1 MTCQSRWCF
10 AIGPR
15 CDPVNE
21 KNGENM
27 MQPFGGVLQGTPVL
41 VTGHTGF
48 KGAWLTRWL
57 TSLGAKVTG
66 LALPAEQKDGPFV
79 RGRLAETMKH
89 VEGDIRDAAL
99 VKRVV
104 KSARPRVVFHLA
116 AQALVRRSYE
126 IPVETAAT
134 NILGTMHVLE
144 AIRAAGHPCAVVV
157 VTSDKCYENREWD
170 YSYRENDPMGGHD
183 VYSASKG
190 CAELMATSY
199 RRSFF
204 GDGSKVALAT
214 ARAGNVIGPGD
225 WSQDRIIADAI
236 RSLKAG
242 AFIPVRNPQATRPWQ
257 HVLEP
262 LSGYLWLGAKLLSK
276 DARSYAE
283 AWNFGPRAE
292 AARPGSDLVDRVVA
306 AWGSGSWKFTG
317 RPGQPHEAHYLSLN
331 IDKTVSRLPWGPVW
345 DFDTTVRHTV
355 AGYRALLAAGRR
367 ADVVRAV
374 LDAEIAAYGG
384 AAQQGGQKWAMD
396 NGR

>member
-1 MTCQSRWCF
+1 M
-10 AIGPR
+10 
-15 CDPVNE
+15 
-21 KNGENM
+21 KNM
-27 MQPFGGVLQGTPVL
+27 MQPFGGVFHGTPVL

-79 RGRLAETMKH
+79 RGRLAADIRH

-104 KSARPRVVFHLA
+104 KSARPRMVFHLA

-134 NILGTMHVLE
+134 NILGTVHVLE
-144 AIRAAGHPCAVVV
+144 AIRAAGNPCSVVV

-204 GDGSKVALAT
+204 GEGSKVALAT

-225 WSQDRIIADAI
+225 WSQDRIIAVHGQKG
-236 RSLKAG
+236 RVV
-242 AFIPVRNPQATRPWQ
+242 FIHFAHRQRHGFRDVEEFQIHHHLMAAVPNQVDHR
-257 HVLEP
+257 
-262 LSGYLWLGAKLLSK
+262 
-276 DARSYAE
+276 
-283 AWNFGPRAE
+283 E
-292 AARPGSDLVDRVVA
+292 AACQKQLQADLVEMHMIA
-306 AWGSGSWKFTG
+306 QTI
-317 RPGQPHEAHYLSLN
+317 QP
-331 IDKTVSRLPWGPVW
+331 
-345 DFDTTVRHTV
+345 
-355 AGYRALLAAGRR
+355 ALGFRS
-367 ADVVRAV
+367 
-374 LDAEIAAYGG
+374 
-384 AAQQGGQKWAMD
+384 
-396 NGR
+396 